1 MLVKRGPAWR
11 SGMAGT
17 LQLCRRL
24 SRTSCWKLM
33 AACALV
39 SHAAWDARAVR
50 GVHMLRTASTFHAA
64 WESNARHPRLAPTL
78 APVDFWRGWPYPV
91 AVAALFVVV
100 MLRAGATYAIGRA
113 AQEGV
118 RRSRL
123 SRVMAKPRFARMQQ
137 MVARWGAP
145 VVALSFLTVGIQTLV
160 NLAAGVMR
168 MPLRRYLPALTV
180 GAILWAF
187 LYATVGF
194 ATFAAWRRVYELSP
208 AVAIASI
215 VVLLAGLAGY
225 IVWQVR
231 RRHDEDEHEPA
242 SLGA

>member
-1 MLVKRGPAWR
+1 
-11 SGMAGT
+11 MA
-17 LQLCRRL
+17 
-24 SRTSCWKLM
+24 K
-33 AACALV
+33 
-39 SHAAWDARAVR
+39 VR
-50 GVHMLRTASTFHAA
+50 GT
-64 WESNARHPRLAPTL
+64 WEGSSEGAQGPLPIRAAPTL
-78 APVDFWRGWPYPV
+78 AAMDFWRGWPYPV
-91 AVAALFVVV
+91 AVAALFVIV
-100 MLRAGATYAIGRA
+100 MLRAGGTYAIGRA

-137 MVARWGAP
+137 LVARWGAP

-194 ATFAAWRRVYELSP
+194 ATFAGWRRVYGCHRRSP
-208 AVAIASI
+208 
-215 VVLLAGLAGY
+215 L
-225 IVWQVR
+225 
-231 RRHDEDEHEPA
+231 PA
-242 SLGA
+242 SWCCWRDWQATSSGKSGIAMMRTSAGPLTLGRDQPVCA

>member
-1 MLVKRGPAWR
+1 MV
-11 SGMAGT
+11 GT
-17 LQLCRRL
+17 LQLFCDC
-24 SRTSCWKLM
+24 SRNR
-33 AACALV
+33 
-39 SHAAWDARAVR
+39 AWNPPPSSSLAEGRAPLLAPPPCGGARFSDARNR
-50 GVHMLRTASTFHAA
+50 GV
-64 WESNARHPRLAPTL
+64 LAGLPTLAIGCVPLTL
-78 APVDFWRGWPYPV
+78 APVEFWRGWPYPV

-100 MLRAGATYAIGRA
+100 MLRAGGTYAIGRA

-123 SRVMAKPRFARMQQ
+123 SRLMAKPRFARMQQ

-145 VVALSFLTVGIQTLV
+145 VVILSFLTVGIQTLV

-194 ATFAAWRRVYELSP
+194 ATFAGWRRVYELSP
-208 AVAIASI
+208 AVAIASL

-231 RRHDEDEHEPA
+231 HRHDEDEREPA
-242 SLGA
+242 NLGA

>member
-1 MLVKRGPAWR
+1 LPSYDEKRSRR
-11 SGMAGT
+11 S
-17 LQLCRRL
+17 RP
-24 SRTSCWKLM
+24 K
-33 AACALV
+33 
-39 SHAAWDARAVR
+39 
-50 GVHMLRTASTFHAA
+50 
-64 WESNARHPRLAPTL
+64 L

-123 SRVMAKPRFARMQQ
+123 SRLMAKPRFARMQQ
-137 MVARWGAP
+137 AVARWGAP
-145 VVALSFLTVGIQTLV
+145 VVTLSFLTVGIQTLV
-160 NLAAGVMR
+160 NLAAGALR

-194 ATFAAWRRVYELSP
+194 ATFAAWRRIYELSP
-208 AVAIASI
+208 AAAI
-215 VVLLAGLAGY
+215 VGLTVLLAGLAGY

-231 RRHDEDEHEPA
+231 HRHDEDEREPA
-242 SLGA
+242 NLGT